1 MKFITVRDFRTS
13 PANIWKTLPKEQEMI
28 ITNNGKPVALLT
40 PLNDKTMENTLSSIR
55 RARAVNA
62 VKLIQQQS
70 VKNGTDTMTLEEINY
85 EIKMARKKRKNE
97 SSIRH

>member
-13 PANIWKTLPKEQEMI
+13 SANIWETLPREQEMVV
-28 ITNNGKPVALLT
+28 TNNGKPVALLT
-40 PLNDKTMENTLSSIR
+40 PLSDKTMEETISAVR

-70 VKNGTDTMTLEEINY
+70 IRNGTDTMTLEEINR
-85 EIKMARKKRKNE
+85 EIRLSRKERKK
-97 SSIRH
+97 